1 MVSYNNN
8 NNPWMLNTQFKNSTK
23 LFNDNALADAS
34 ADPSGS
40 ATAGKKYGLRRTL
53 PDSIVDELELTNEE
67 MAIVQA
73 ELAKVDGTP
82 VRPYKKPTG
91 LNRYLPLGMQTNL
104 GTLAPEEQTK
114 VDEELAKVRQYAQP
128 RQVAGDT
135 FQSSSA
141 TPSSGADVANPYEQ
155 FNPTMADFN
164 NVPPQETYPA
174 QQPED
179 KDNTAYGNYGGADAS
194 QQPQQMTPEQAQML
208 QQMLAGGGAGAPAG
222 TAHGAGGVKGMAQNA
237 GSTALTLL
245 EKGSEGLSSAAK
257 GMVFGNPDI
266 TLAQGAATV
275 GAAFVIANAGGL
287 ALNKLHGYDFA
298 GGMSLT
304 DEGAKAIK
312 KSPIAKLAQLVD
324 KVQIGFK
331 GADGKSFSAGYLD
344 GVKWMPDT
352 VKRVLGN
359 NDALVERKNMVTG
372 EIMHG
377 DVKQYFNTFFDHMF
391 GKTVK
396 NADGTFSFEN
406 RGMIGENG
414 NLIPPRFRELFEG
427 TPDKPG
433 IITAKRLFH
442 IKNLT
447 YDLADSEMM
456 GHMTHKLLEQVS
468 NAGWGDGFFSAKDN
482 VFSVADREK
491 LIKKLLDAHD
501 DLKLDPK
508 KATFATLPDGIE
520 LPTLLA
526 EKSNKQ
532 VSEHLQHL
540 FKAEVVE
547 HAFEMDAVANKGD
560 NSLRKLLEPTFEIVQ
575 KKVPAWSSEAQIELM
590 KKKAYG
596 LFCKDL
602 GAQSPLGIAHDVPKV
617 LHNLEKGIL
626 PTDNW
631 LGKLTNGVKGV
642 GTNMPFSN
650 EARQLF
656 WKEGWD
662 VPDGKRDMLLAE
674 LQKHDKAFNLL
685 YGEEV
690 HTKNLAA
697 LKETKSFYQFQDI
710 VRSMKHEGKFQLD
723 LGWKAGELYDNMLGR
738 AKQMCAEDTGPR
750 VMTAKAVENMGVS
763 GLGRIVP
770 TFTHWF
776 KNMWVGNP
784 FEHLSGLLET
794 AHFSNQEGKS
804 LEKLG
809 KAVFGS
815 GSIQNRLGRIAFMI
829 GAMMA
834 FTQSI
839 GASFKERNPKFTT
852 MPPAN
857 GKPEKDKSTA
867 VMTSLPQVPLAI
879 GSNIASAAGVKGLGV
894 GGNMMAAN
902 TPPDSMFTGN
912 SNTMQPSGGASPMGG
927 VAPRKATETAEDKT
941 KVTPNPAQAMA
952 TAGSK
957 QPAYDPNIGDMGRA
971 FGREFISAGLG
982 FMVFMGLFNSIN
994 TQTQWLMKGLG
1005 RFGPQTFKWP
1015 IPFGGPLR
1023 MNWLGAFINLGGA
1036 FLLMPVITNAM
1047 LKVSDTVFGK
1057 PQYIKVEEAVKK
1069 QEEAKRKADDL
1080 AKKQQKALAKAGGL
1094 PQGFNPAMLASQPPT
1109 LPYSPQ

>member
-1 MVSYNNN
+1 MV
-8 NNPWMLNTQFKNSTK
+8 
-23 LFNDNALADAS
+23 
-34 ADPSGS
+34 
-40 ATAGKKYGLRRTL
+40 
-53 PDSIVDELELTNEE
+53 
-67 MAIVQA
+67 
-73 ELAKVDGTP
+73 
-82 VRPYKKPTG
+82 
-91 LNRYLPLGMQTNL
+91 
-104 GTLAPEEQTK
+104 
-114 VDEELAKVRQYAQP
+114 
-128 RQVAGDT
+128 
-135 FQSSSA
+135 
-141 TPSSGADVANPYEQ
+141 
-155 FNPTMADFN
+155 
-164 NVPPQETYPA
+164 
-174 QQPED
+174 
-179 KDNTAYGNYGGADAS
+179 
-194 QQPQQMTPEQAQML
+194 
-208 QQMLAGGGAGAPAG
+208 
-222 TAHGAGGVKGMAQNA
+222 
-237 GSTALTLL
+237 
-245 EKGSEGLSSAAK
+245 
-257 GMVFGNPDI
+257 
-266 TLAQGAATV
+266 
-275 GAAFVIANAGGL
+275 
-287 ALNKLHGYDFA
+287 
-298 GGMSLT
+298 
-304 DEGAKAIK
+304 
-312 KSPIAKLAQLVD
+312 
-324 KVQIGFK
+324 
-331 GADGKSFSAGYLD
+331 
-344 GVKWMPDT
+344 
-352 VKRVLGN
+352 
-359 NDALVERKNMVTG
+359 
-372 EIMHG
+372 
-377 DVKQYFNTFFDHMF
+377 
-391 GKTVK
+391 
-396 NADGTFSFEN
+396 
-406 RGMIGENG
+406 GENG
-414 NLIPPRFRELFEG
+414 NLVPPRFRTHFEG
-427 TPDKPG
+427 TADKPG

-447 YDLADSEMM
+447 YDPADSEMM

-482 VFSVADREK
+482 VLPIAEREK
-491 LIKKLLDAHD
+491 LIQKLLDAHN
-501 DLKLDPK
+501 DLKLDSK
-508 KATFATLPDGIE
+508 KAAFATLPDGIE

-526 EKSNKQ
+526 EKADKQ

-547 HAFEMDAVANKGD
+547 HAFEMDESSGE
-560 NSLRKLLEPTFEIVQ
+560 LRKLLEPTFKIVQ
-575 KKVPAWSSEAQIELM
+575 EKVPAWSSEAQLDLM
-590 KKKAYG
+590 KKQAYG
-596 LFCKDL
+596 LFSKDL
-602 GAQSPLGIAHDVPKV
+602 GAQNPRGIAHDVPKL
-617 LHNLEKGIL
+617 LHDLEKGIL

-631 LGKLTNGVKGV
+631 LGKVTNGVKGV
-642 GTNMPFSN
+642 GTNVPFSN

-662 VPDGKRDMLLAE
+662 VPNGKRAMLLAE
-674 LQKHDKAFNLL
+674 LEKHEEAFNLL
-685 YGEEV
+685 YGKEV

-697 LKETKSFYQFQDI
+697 LKETKSFYQFQDV

-723 LGWKAGELYDNMLGR
+723 LGWKAGEFYDNILSR

-750 VMTAKAVENMGVS
+750 VMTAQAVDNMGVS

-794 AHFSNQEGKS
+794 AHFSNQEGKG

-815 GSIQNRLGRIAFMI
+815 GSLQNRFGRLAFMM

-857 GKPEKDKSTA
+857 GKPEKDKPTA
-867 VMTSLPQVPLAI
+867 TMTALPQVPLAI

-902 TPPDSMFTGN
+902 TPPESMFTGN
-912 SNTMQPSGGASPMGG
+912 TMQQSGGVSPMGF

-941 KVTPNPAQAMA
+941 KATTNPAQAMA
-952 TAGSK
+952 TVEGAK
-957 QPAYDPNIGDMGRA
+957 QQAYNPNIGDMSRA

-994 TQTQWLMKGLG
+994 TQTQWLTKAMG

-1023 MNWLGAFINLGGA
+1023 MNWLGAAINLGGGL
-1036 FLLMPVITNAM
+1036 LLMPVISNAM
-1047 LKVSDTVFGK
+1047 IKVSDTVFGK

-1094 PQGFNPAMLASQPPT
+1094 PQGFNPAMLASQSPT

>member
-1 MVSYNNN
+1 MVSSNNN
-8 NNPWMLNTQFKNSTK
+8 NNPWLLNAQFKSSGK
-23 LFNDNALADAS
+23 LFNDNAVADAS
-34 ADPSGS
+34 ADPSGG
-40 ATAGKKYGLRRTL
+40 ATAGKKYGIRRNL
-53 PDSIVDELELTNEE
+53 PDSMVDKLGLTNEE

-73 ELAKVDGTP
+73 ELSKVDGTP
-82 VRPYKKPTG
+82 VMPYQKQTG
-91 LNRYLPLGMQTNL
+91 LNRYLPLGMQANL
-104 GTLAPEEQTK
+104 GKLAPEEQTK
-114 VDEELAKVRQYAQP
+114 VDEELAKVRQYSQP

-141 TPSSGADVANPYEQ
+141 TPRSGAGVANPYEQ
-155 FNPTMADFN
+155 FNPTMTDDN
-164 NVPPQETYPA
+164 NVPPQEVYP
-174 QQPED
+174 QQQQSED
-179 KDNTAYGNYGGADAS
+179 KDNTAYGNYGVDPS

-222 TAHGAGGVKGMAQNA
+222 TANGAGGVKGMAQNA

-245 EKGSEGLSSAAK
+245 EKTNEGLLSGAK
-257 GMVFGNPDI
+257 GLVFGNPDI

-298 GGMSLT
+298 GGMALT
-304 DEGAKAIK
+304 KEGAEAVHN
-312 KSPIAKLAQLVD
+312 SPIAKLAQLVD

-352 VKRVLGN
+352 VKRVFGN
-359 NDALVERKNMVTG
+359 NNALKDTKNAAG
-372 EIMHG
+372 EVVAYG

-396 NADGTFSFEN
+396 NADGKFVFEN
-406 RGMIGENG
+406 RGMVGENG

-427 TPDKPG
+427 TPENPG
-433 IITAKRLFH
+433 ITAERLFH

-447 YDLADSEMM
+447 YNPADNEMM

-482 VFSVADREK
+482 VFSVANRET
-491 LIKKLLDAHD
+491 LVKKLLDAHN
-501 DLKLDPK
+501 DLKGIDPTK
-508 KATFATLPDGIE
+508 VTLLPDGIE

-526 EKSNKQ
+526 EKANRQ

-547 HAFEMDAVANKGD
+547 HAFKMDTTD
-560 NSLRKLLEPTFEIVQ
+560 ELRQLLEPTFKIVQ
-575 KKVPAWSSEAQIELM
+575 EKVPAWSSEAQLDFL
-590 KKKAYG
+590 KKKTYG
-596 LFCKDL
+596 FYGKDL
-602 GAQSPLGIAHDVPKV
+602 GAQNPRGIAHDVPKV
-617 LHNLEKGIL
+617 LHDLEKGIL

-642 GTNMPFSN
+642 GTNVPFSN

-656 WKEGWD
+656 SKEGWD
-662 VPDGKRDMLLAE
+662 APNGKRDMLLAE
-674 LQKHDKAFNLL
+674 LQKHEESFNLL
-685 YGEEV
+685 FGKEV

-697 LKETKSFYQFQDI
+697 LKETTSFYQFQDI

-723 LGWKAGELYDNMLGR
+723 LGWKAGEFVDNILSR

-750 VMTAKAVENMGVS
+750 VMTARAVDNMGVS

-794 AHFSNQEGKS
+794 AHFSNQEGKG
-804 LEKLG
+804 LGKLG
-809 KAVFGS
+809 KAMFGTMGNW
-815 GSIQNRLGRIAFMI
+815 GSFGTRMMFMF

-839 GASFKERNPKFTT
+839 GAAFKEKNPKFTA

-857 GKPEKDKSTA
+857 GKLEKDKPTA
-867 VMTSLPQVPLAI
+867 VMTSLPQMPLAI

-902 TPPDSMFTGN
+902 TPPESMFTGN
-912 SNTMQPSGGASPMGG
+912 TMQQSGGVSPMGG
-927 VAPRKATETAEDKT
+927 VAPRKATETAEDKA
-941 KVTPNPAQAMA
+941 KVTTHPAQAMA

-957 QPAYDPNIGDMGRA
+957 QPAYNPNIGDMSRA

-982 FMVFMGLFNSIN
+982 FMVFTGLFNSIN
-994 TQTQWLMKGLG
+994 TQTQWLTKAMG

-1015 IPFGGPLR
+1015 IPFAGPLR
-1023 MNWLGAFINLGGA
+1023 MNWLGAAINLGGGI
-1036 FLLMPVITNAM
+1036 LLMPHISNAM
-1047 LKVSDTVFGK
+1047 LKISDTVFGK

-1080 AKKQQKALAKAGGL
+1080 AKKQQKAQAKAGGL
-1094 PQGFNPAMLASQPPT
+1094 PQGFNPAMLASQSPT
-1109 LPYSPQ
+1109 VPYSPQ

>member
-8 NNPWMLNTQFKNSTK
+8 NNPWLLNAQFKSNGK
-23 LFNDNALADAS
+23 LFNDNAVADAS

-40 ATAGKKYGLRRTL
+40 ETAGKKYGIRRHL
-53 PDSIVDELELTNEE
+53 PDAMVDKLGLTNEE
-67 MAIVQA
+67 MTIVQA

-82 VRPYKKPTG
+82 VMPYQKPTG
-91 LNRYLPLGMQTNL
+91 LNRYLPLGMQANL
-104 GTLAPEEQTK
+104 GKLAPEEQTK
-114 VDEELAKVRQYAQP
+114 VDEELAKVREYSKP
-128 RQVAGDT
+128 RQVVGDT

-141 TPSSGADVANPYEQ
+141 TPSSGADVVANPYEQ

-164 NVPPQETYPA
+164 NVPPQETYPT

-179 KDNTAYGNYGGADAS
+179 KDNAPSGNYGVDPS
-194 QQPQQMTPEQAQML
+194 QQSQQMTPEQAQML
-208 QQMLAGGGAGAPAG
+208 QQMLAGGGGGVPAG

-237 GSTALTLL
+237 GSTALSAL
-245 EKGSEGLSSAAK
+245 EKGSEGLSSLAK
-257 GMVFGNPDI
+257 STMFGNPDI

-304 DEGAKAIK
+304 DEGAKSIK

-359 NDALVERKNMVTG
+359 NQALVERKNMVTG
-372 EIMHG
+372 ETMHG

-391 GKTVK
+391 GKTVQ
-396 NADGTFSFEN
+396 NADGKFVFEN
-406 RGMIGENG
+406 RGMVGENG

-427 TPDKPG
+427 TLENPG
-433 IITAKRLFH
+433 ITAERLFH

-447 YDLADSEMM
+447 YNPADSEMM

-468 NAGWGDGFFSAKDN
+468 ATGWGEGFFSAKDN
-482 VFSVADREK
+482 VFSVANRET
-491 LIKKLLDAHD
+491 LVKKLLDAHN
-501 DLKLDPK
+501 DLKGIDPTK
-508 KATFATLPDGIE
+508 VTLLPDGIE

-526 EKSNKQ
+526 EKANRQ

-547 HAFEMDAVANKGD
+547 HAFKMDETSGE
-560 NSLRKLLEPTFEIVQ
+560 LRQLMEKPFKIVQ
-575 KKVPAWSSEAQIELM
+575 TQVPAWSSEAQLDLL
-590 KKKAYG
+590 KKKTYG
-596 LFCKDL
+596 FYGKDL
-602 GAQSPLGIAHDVPKV
+602 GAQNPRGIAHDVPKV
-617 LHNLEKGIL
+617 LHDLEKGIL

-642 GTNMPFSN
+642 GTNVPFSN

-674 LQKHDKAFNLL
+674 LKKHEKAFELL
-685 YGEEV
+685 YGKDV
-690 HTKNLAA
+690 HAKNLTA
-697 LKETKSFYQFQDI
+697 LQETKSFYQFQDI

-723 LGWKAGELYDNMLGR
+723 LGWKAGEFVDNIISR

-750 VMTAKAVENMGVS
+750 VMTAKAVENMNVS

-794 AHFSNQEGKS
+794 AHFSNQEGKG

-815 GSIQNRLGRIAFMI
+815 GSIQNRIGRLAFMF

-857 GKPEKDKSTA
+857 GKPEEDKPTA
-867 VMTSLPQVPLAI
+867 VMTSLPQMPLAI

-894 GGNMMAAN
+894 GGNMMAAK
-902 TPPDSMFTGN
+902 TPPESLFTGN
-912 SNTMQPSGGASPMGG
+912 TMPQSGGASPMGG
-927 VAPRKATETAEDKT
+927 VAPRKVTETAEDKT
-941 KVTPNPAQAMA
+941 KVTTNPAQAMVTVEGA
-952 TAGSK
+952 K
-957 QPAYDPNIGDMGRA
+957 QQAYNPNIGDMSRA

-982 FMVFMGLFNSIN
+982 FMVFTGLFNSIN
-994 TQTQWLMKGLG
+994 TQTQWLTKAMG
-1005 RFGPQTFKWP
+1005 RFGPQTFKWL
-1015 IPFGGPLR
+1015 IPFAGPLR
-1023 MNWLGAFINLGGA
+1023 MNWLGAAINLGGGI
-1036 FLLMPVITNAM
+1036 LLMPVISNAM
-1047 LKVSDTVFGK
+1047 LKVSDAVFGK
-1057 PQYIKVEEAVKK
+1057 PQYIKVEEATKK

-1094 PQGFNPAMLASQPPT
+1094 PQGFNPAMLASQSPT
-1109 LPYSPQ
+1109 VPYSPQ